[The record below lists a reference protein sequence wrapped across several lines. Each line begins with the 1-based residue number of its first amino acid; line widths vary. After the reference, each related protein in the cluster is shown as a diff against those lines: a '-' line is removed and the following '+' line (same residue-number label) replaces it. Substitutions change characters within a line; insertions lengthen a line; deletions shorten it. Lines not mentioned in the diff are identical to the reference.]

1 MKVKEYVNLD
11 NKDLTYYINE
21 RTNKVMCYRH
31 TKADEIVSAFSVETF
46 KSIIKRGRFVEIET
60 VEPYQPPFYKRGDFW
75 ANVTTITVLLIL
87 CVGFMFV

>member
-21 RTNKVMCYRH
+21 RTNKVMCYRY
-31 TKADEIVSAFSVETF
+31 TKADEIVSAFSVDSF
-46 KSIIKRGRFVEIET
+46 KDMIKRRRFVEIET

>member
-21 RTNKVMCYRH
+21 STNKVMCYRY

-46 KSIIKRGRFVEIET
+46 KSLIKRRRFVEIET
-60 VEPYQPPFYKRGDFW
+60 VEPHQPPFYKRGDFW